1 MNIGRNEVSWKAKRD
16 VWPRNFCEAE
26 IGEVLTSVGRQ
37 GEVGKKEAGLVPF
50 ENMEEVGRAVISLN
64 LVLYMT

>member
-1 MNIGRNEVSWKAKRD
+1 M
-16 VWPRNFCEAE
+16 F
-26 IGEVLTSVGRQ
+26 TSMGRQ

-64 LVLYMT
+64 LFLCMM

>member
-1 MNIGRNEVSWKAKRD
+1 M
-16 VWPRNFCEAE
+16 WPRNFCEAE
-26 IGEVLTSVGRQ
+26 IGEVLTSMGRQ

-64 LVLYMT
+64 LFLCMM